1 MKKSTPL
8 LWLLG
13 SFAAIFLIVG
23 GVIAVIALIFLG
35 PKAELQC
42 PKDGLWYCE
51 DLQIQLCFQ
60 TDQVRHNP
68 DGTINTRCYALTEG
82 SPSMCVMRSPSKEN
96 PSSLRI
102 VKDFDI
108 SSETIFEGKVV
119 SLDEKEYVVRREDG
133 VVFTFR
139 RVEEFS
145 LEEKWKDYRVQ
156 IKEYTGVQTAGE
168 TPHIALAI
176 QEAKALWET
185 ELGVDTTN
193 AEISAA
199 FDITSDCWLVFADT
213 AGTPVA
219 LIKTNGDVIGVFKTV
234 DDCCNDARTTQHSDG
249 TENSFALDSEYASR
263 YLDASSNY
271 EKCEVNI
278 QFSQKWKQEA
288 EFYLE
293 MLCEMADEDFKQ
305 TLLAAQAAWE
315 SAYQMRMD
323 EHLAYLYYVYDSG
336 TIVPILHSKYGYD
349 LQRERAIELYE
360 MYNSV
365 KGVWEITQQHGP
377 LPADRCKGDD
387 STIFSAANPIGAD

>member
-1 MKKSTPL
+1 MKKNSPL

-13 SFAAIFLIVG
+13 SFAAIFLIVFAAMF
-23 GVIAVIALIFLG
+23 VLVLPFMG
-35 PKAELQC
+35 PGPELQC

-60 TDQVRHNP
+60 TNSVRYNP

-119 SLDEKEYVVRREDG
+119 SLDEKEYIVRREDG
-133 VVFTFR
+133 VVFTFHR
-139 RVEEFS
+139 IEEFS
-145 LEEKWKDYRVQ
+145 LDEKWKDYRVQ

-199 FDITSDCWLVFADT
+199 YDITSDCWLVSADT
-213 AGTPVA
+213 AGTPVV

-234 DDCCNDARTTQHSDG
+234 V
-249 TENSFALDSEYASR
+249 DS
-263 YLDASSNY
+263 
-271 EKCEVNI
+271 
-278 QFSQKWKQEA
+278 
-288 EFYLE
+288 
-293 MLCEMADEDFKQ
+293 
-305 TLLAAQAAWE
+305 
-315 SAYQMRMD
+315 
-323 EHLAYLYYVYDSG
+323 
-336 TIVPILHSKYGYD
+336 
-349 LQRERAIELYE
+349 
-360 MYNSV
+360 
-365 KGVWEITQQHGP
+365 
-377 LPADRCKGDD
+377 PA
-387 STIFSAANPIGAD
+387 